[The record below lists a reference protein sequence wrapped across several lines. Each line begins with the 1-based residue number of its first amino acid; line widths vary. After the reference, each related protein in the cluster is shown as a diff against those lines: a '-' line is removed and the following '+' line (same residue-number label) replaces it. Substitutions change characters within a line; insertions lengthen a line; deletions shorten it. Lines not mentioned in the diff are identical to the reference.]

1 MSAELRHELLEI
13 IMSSVEPDP
22 LEIKSARREIYDWYQ
37 QTEMNKLSRR
47 SLDDLILRRD
57 WDPER
62 IRMMIRRLSS
72 ANYELDDFISEYD
85 RDYIEAMRARRA
97 VQSARFEEIIR
108 PFSPVTPRI
117 ELSSA
122 EAFRIPLLSPRDS
135 SSLVRWSIRSVIS
148 SSDEFPGLYGP
159 RYGIDGLLLPESNRV
174 VLVTR

>member
-122 EAFRIPLLSPRDS
+122 EAFRIPLLSPR
-135 SSLVRWSIRSVIS
+135 
-148 SSDEFPGLYGP
+148 
-159 RYGIDGLLLPESNRV
+159 GLLLFYSITKGKIPLWFDGRSDQ
-174 VLVTR
+174 